1 MIKAQALAYF
11 VAEFTTAEQDPESGY
26 WTMHTD
32 GLAASG
38 IGGVGVILFSP
49 EKDILK
55 YGVKL
60 QFPTTNNEAKYE
72 AILMGLQVAKAL
84 GVRNLK
90 LNTDSKLMTK
100 QMNSEY
106 EVKEDKMKR
115 YLALTS

>member
-1 MIKAQALAYF
+1 MY
-11 VAEFTTAEQDPESGY
+11 
-26 WTMHTD
+26 TD
-32 GLAASG
+32 GSTASG
-38 IGGVGVILFSP
+38 IGGVSVILFSP

-60 QFPTTNNEAKYE
+60 QFPMTNNEAEYE
-72 AILMGLQVAKAL
+72 TILTGLQVAKAL
-84 GVRNLK
+84 EVRNLK
-90 LNTDSKLMTK
+90 LNSDSKLMTE

>member
-1 MIKAQALAYF
+1 MIKAQALADF
-11 VAEFTTAEQDPESGY
+11 VVEFITTKQDPESGY
-26 WTMHTD
+26 WTMYTN
-32 GLAASG
+32 GSVASG

-49 EKDILK
+49 KKDILK

-106 EVKEDKMKR
+106 EVKEDNEEV
-115 YLALTS
+115 LSAD